1 MTDSEL
7 LASVFGGET
16 HALRVACATWI
27 SSSRP
32 FRAFLEEN
40 TTKIRKKA
48 RLAGDAES
56 LRDLQLEMDAAY
68 RLLADRRVTLVYE
81 RYLAEKA
88 RGPDFTVTFK
98 GHLVFNVEV
107 RRLRGQATA
116 AKLGEG
122 ICAKLRQ
129 MPPSAVNVL
138 LVGVDADPGGD
149 LDAVTPIKYLIQRAE
164 ARHDEFFTQ
173 RGFHDARDFLRA
185 FQRLSGLLLRADWY
199 DAPASSAALWLN
211 PRARHPLPADVRKLL
226 ER

>member
-7 LASVFGGET
+7 LATVFGADA
-16 HALRVACATWI
+16 HALRAACATWI
-27 SSSRP
+27 ASSRP

-40 TTKIRKKA
+40 ATKVRKKA
-48 RLAGDAES
+48 RQAGDAES

-68 RLLADRRVTLVYE
+68 RLLTDRRVALVYE
-81 RYLAEKA
+81 RYMAEKL

-107 RRLRGQATA
+107 RRLRGQVPA
-116 AKLGEG
+116 AKLGDG
-122 ICAKLRQ
+122 ICGKLHQ

-138 LVGVDADPGGD
+138 LVGVDSGPSSD
-149 LDAVTPIKYLIQRAE
+149 LDAATTIKYLIQRAE
-164 ARHDEFFTQ
+164 AKHDDFFTQ

-185 FQRLSGLLLRADWY
+185 FQRLSGLLLRASWY

-211 PRARHPLPADVRKLL
+211 PRARHPLPDDVRKLL